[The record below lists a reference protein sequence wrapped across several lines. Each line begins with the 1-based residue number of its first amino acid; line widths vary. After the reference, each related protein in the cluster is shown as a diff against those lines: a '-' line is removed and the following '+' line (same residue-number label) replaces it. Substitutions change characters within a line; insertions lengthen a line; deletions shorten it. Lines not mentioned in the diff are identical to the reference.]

1 MAENNVRQVLPHL
14 RFEELYPDWSSEV
27 DRRISASE
35 VRIKFWV
42 VGGALMNFMVA
53 VGASIPL
60 IFYMGQISTNIS
72 QSTTDLK
79 TQTSRL
85 DSNAEWVR
93 DRMVWE
99 ARIESALEREKI
111 PVAPPSRNER

>member
-1 MAENNVRQVLPHL
+1 MSGDGIRPMLPHL
-14 RFEELYPDWSSEV
+14 RLEELYPDWSTEV

-72 QSTTDLK
+72 QSSVDIK
-79 TQTSRL
+79 TQTQRL
-85 DSNAEWVR
+85 DTNSDWVR

-99 ARIESALEREKI
+99 AKVEAALEKQNIHVARE
-111 PVAPPSRNER
+111 ER

>member
-1 MAENNVRQVLPHL
+1 VTNVRDMLPHL
-14 RFEELYPDWSSEV
+14 RLEELYPEWSSEV

-42 VGGALMNFMVA
+42 VGGALMNFIVA

-72 QSTTDLK
+72 QSSADLK

-85 DSNAEWVR
+85 DTNADWVR
-93 DRMVWE
+93 ERMVWE
-99 ARIESALEREKI
+99 ARIESALERQNI
-111 PVAPPSRNER
+111 HVSRNETP